1 MIARRPYALLL
12 VLTLI
17 AMIAAG
23 CGGVGQRTANTT
35 PTPTPITR
43 PTPSPTPTSA
53 GLSAT
58 PGSLSFGNLAVN
70 GSSSQTVKVTNTGTA
85 AITITQD
92 TITGS
97 AFSTGLTT
105 PMSLNA
111 GQSTNLSVVF
121 SPKAAGAA
129 SGSLMLSSNTAAT
142 LTIALSGNGINP
154 TAHSVDI
161 SWLSS
166 TSSNVQGYNVYR
178 GLTSGGPYTK
188 ISATLSASTLAF
200 TDASPVSGANYF
212 YVVTAVDSNGLESAA
227 SNQVSVTIPTP

>member
-1 MIARRPYALLL
+1 MIARRPFALLL
-12 VLTLI
+12 VLTLTMI
-17 AMIAAG
+17 IAAG
-23 CGGVGQRTANTT
+23 CGGVGPRTANAT
-35 PTPTPITR
+35 PTPTPIPS
-43 PTPSPTPTSA
+43 PTPSPTPSSA
-53 GLSAT
+53 GLSAS
-58 PGSLSFGNLAVN
+58 PSSLSFGNLAVN

-111 GQSTNLSVVF
+111 GQSANVSVVF
-121 SPKAAGAA
+121 SPKAAGTA
-129 SGSLMLSSNTAAT
+129 SGSLLLASNTTAS
-142 LTIALSGNGINP
+142 LTIALSGNGVNP
-154 TAHSVDI
+154 TAHSVDV
-161 SWLSS
+161 SWAAS

-188 ISATLSASTLAF
+188 ISPTLSASTLAF
-200 TDASPVSGANYF
+200 TDASPVSGTNYF